1 VSDCDCP
8 KSSVTSV
15 VRTSSMVFKYL
26 MLDVALEL
34 MVVSEST
41 VVVDKTKCMSS
52 HSILENVHMD
62 SSYTTRGR
70 FTKYLMMMSKLR

>member
-1 VSDCDCP
+1 
-8 KSSVTSV
+8 
-15 VRTSSMVFKYL
+15 MVFKYL

-52 HSILENVHMD
+52 HSILEMFIWIVPILQGADLQNI
-62 SSYTTRGR
+62 
-70 FTKYLMMMSKLR
+70 L